1 MAEDLGGGGR
11 VVEMEL
17 EMISSFH
24 YLPFALILI
33 LLKKKCIFCYNIYVV
48 FCLFYSDSLVRQ
60 QKFYVCEASL
70 R

>member
-33 LLKKKCIFCYNIYVV
+33 LLKKNAFFVIIYM
-48 FCLFYSDSLVRQ
+48 
-60 QKFYVCEASL
+60 
-70 R
+70 